1 MSKSEVSD
9 MFVKKIEVPE
19 DELEVKY
26 SVGTATNA
34 QSEGGGEYHLESAKS
49 CDSPLCWYGSA
60 QAWSHI
66 TSVSL

>member
-1 MSKSEVSD
+1 

-26 SVGTATNA
+26 SVGTTTNA

-60 QAWSHI
+60 PA
-66 TSVSL
+66 